1 MKNGFSKLTKEEKIN
16 WLVDKVFL
24 NNIEAKKLLEQ
35 YHLSNSDLQKI
46 HDDFSENTLSN
57 FLLPLGVAPNF
68 LIDGKDLTIPMV
80 VEESSVVAAA
90 CNSAK
95 FWYKRGGFKT
105 KIIGTE
111 KTGQVHFL
119 FDGNKKELFNF
130 FAKIKTKLIIS
141 CEDITAN
148 MKKRGGGIVSL
159 ELLDKTMDIENYYQ
173 INADFETADS
183 MGANFINSCLE
194 QFSKTLEIEFNS
206 ERRFNENNLE
216 IIMSILSNYTPNC
229 KVIAQ
234 VECEIDD
241 LIDKDITD
249 SKLFARKFKT
259 ALEIAEKDTP
269 RAVTHNKG
277 IMNGVDSVV
286 IATGNDF
293 RAVEACAHSY
303 ASKDGKYK
311 SLTHVEICKNK
322 FKYWI
327 ELPIS
332 IGTVGGLTNLHP
344 LVNWSLKL
352 LGSPSAVNLMKIIAV
367 SGLAQNFAAIK
378 SLITTGIQKGHM
390 KMHLSNILNLLGA
403 DDYERI
409 QLVKF
414 FDDKDVS
421 HSLVKNKLKEIRNG

>member
-1 MKNGFSKLTKEEKIN
+1 
-16 WLVDKVFL
+16 
-24 NNIEAKKLLEQ
+24 
-35 YHLSNSDLQKI
+35 
-46 HDDFSENTLSN
+46 
-57 FLLPLGVAPNF
+57 
-68 LIDGKDLTIPMV
+68 
-80 VEESSVVAAA
+80 
-90 CNSAK
+90 
-95 FWYKRGGFKT
+95 
-105 KIIGTE
+105 
-111 KTGQVHFL
+111 
-119 FDGNKKELFNF
+119 
-130 FAKIKTKLIIS
+130 
-141 CEDITAN
+141 

-159 ELLDKTMDIENYYQ
+159 NVLDKTIEIDNYYQ
-173 INADFETADS
+173 INAEFETVDS

-194 QFSKTLEIEFNS
+194 QVSKTLVIEFNS
-206 ERRFNENNLE
+206 DPRFNHNNLE
-216 IIMSILSNYTPNC
+216 IIMSILSNYTPHC
-229 KVIAQ
+229 KVIAE

-249 SKLFARKFKT
+249 SSLFAKKFKT
-259 ALEIAEKDTP
+259 AVEIAKKDIT

-277 IMNGVDSVV
+277 IINGVDSVV

-303 ASKDGKYK
+303 ASRDGKYK
-311 SLTHVEICKNK
+311 SLTHVEISKNK

-352 LGSPSAVNLMKIIAV
+352 LGSPSAVDLMKIIAV

-403 DDYERI
+403 DDNERI

>member
-1 MKNGFSKLTKEEKIN
+1 MKSGFSKLTKKEKIN
-16 WLVDKVFL
+16 WVVDKLFVKDA
-24 NNIEAKKLLEQ
+24 EAKKLLQQ
-35 YHLSNSDLQKI
+35 YQLTNSELQKI

-57 FLLPLGVAPNF
+57 FILPFGVAPNF

-80 VEESSVVAAA
+80 IEESSVVAAA
-90 CNSAK
+90 CNAAK
-95 FWYKRGGFKT
+95 FWYERGGFKT
-105 KIIGTE
+105 KIIDT
-111 KTGQVHFL
+111 KKSGQVHFL
-119 FDGNKKELFNF
+119 FDGKKKDFLNF
-130 FAKIKTKLIIS
+130 FSRIKTKLICS
-141 CEDITAN
+141 CDEITVN
-148 MKKRGGGIVSL
+148 MKKRGGGIISL
-159 ELLDKTMDIENYYQ
+159 DVLEKSEEIDNYYQ
-173 INADFETADS
+173 INAEFETVDS

-194 QFSKTLEIEFNS
+194 QFSKTLVIEFNS
-206 ERRFNENNLE
+206 DPRFHENNLD

-229 KVIAQ
+229 KVIAE
-234 VECEIDD
+234 VECKIDD

-249 SKLFARKFKT
+249 SSLFAKKFKT
-259 ALEIAEKDTP
+259 AVEIAVKDTH

-311 SLTHVEICKNK
+311 SLTHVEISKNK

-352 LGSPSAVNLMKIIAV
+352 LGDPSAKDLMKIIAV

-378 SLITTGIQKGHM
+378 SLITNGIQKGHM
-390 KMHLSNILNLLGA
+390 KMHLSNILNLLDTNA
-403 DDYERI
+403 NEKS
-409 QLVKF
+409 QLIEF
-414 FDDKDVS
+414 FNEKLVS

>member
-1 MKNGFSKLTKEEKIN
+1 MKSGFSKLTKNEKIN
-16 WLVDKVFL
+16 WVIDKLFVDDV
-24 NNIEAKKLLEQ
+24 EAKKLLEQ
-35 YHLSNSDLQKI
+35 YHLSNSELQKI

-57 FLLPLGVAPNF
+57 FLLPIGVAPNF
-68 LIDGKDLTIPMV
+68 LIDSKDFILPMV

-105 KIIGTE
+105 KIIGTK

-119 FDGNKKELFNF
+119 FDGNKKEF
-130 FAKIKTKLIIS
+130 FKFFEKIKKKLKFS
-141 CEDITAN
+141 CDNITAN
-148 MKKRGGGIVSL
+148 MKKRGGGIISL
-159 ELLDKTMDIENYYQ
+159 SVVDKTKEIENYYKL
-173 INADFETADS
+173 NAEFETADS

-206 ERRFNENNLE
+206 EPRFNENNLE

-249 SKLFARKFKT
+249 SNLFAKKFKT
-259 ALEIAEKDTP
+259 AVEIAEKDIQ

-303 ASKDGKYK
+303 ASKDGQYK
-311 SLTHVEICKNK
+311 SLTHVEISKNK

-332 IGTVGGLTNLHP
+332 IGTIGGLTNLHP

-352 LGSPSAVNLMKIIAV
+352 LGNPSAKDLMKIIAV

-390 KMHLSNILNLLGA
+390 KMHLSNILNLLDA
-403 DDYERI
+403 DDNEKL

-414 FDDKDVS
+414 FDDKVVS
-421 HSLVKNKLKEIRNG
+421 HVLVKNKLNEIRNG

>member
-16 WLVDKVFL
+16 WLVDKVFI
-24 NNIEAKKLLEQ
+24 NDIEAKKMLEQ

-95 FWYKRGGFKT
+95 FWYERGGFKT
-105 KIIGTE
+105 TIIGTE

-130 FAKIKTKLIIS
+130 FTKIKTKLIIS

-148 MKKRGGGIVSL
+148 MKKRGGGIVLL

-206 ERRFNENNLE
+206 EPRFNENNLE
-216 IIMSILSNYTPNC
+216 IIMSILSNYTPHC
-229 KVIAQ
+229 KVIAE

-241 LIDKDITD
+241 LIDKDIID
-249 SKLFARKFKT
+249 SSLFAKKFKT
-259 ALEIAEKDTP
+259 AVEIAKKDIP

-303 ASKDGKYK
+303 ASKDGQYK
-311 SLTHVEICKNK
+311 SLTHVEISKNK

-344 LVNWSLKL
+344 LVSWSLKL
-352 LGSPSAVNLMKIIAV
+352 LGSPSAKDLMKIIAV

-390 KMHLSNILNLLGA
+390 KMHLSNILNLLDA
-403 DDYERI
+403 DDNEKI

-414 FDDKDVS
+414 FDDKVVS
-421 HSLVKNKLKEIRNG
+421 HGLVKNKLKEIRNG

>member
-1 MKNGFSKLTKEEKIN
+1 MKSGFSKLSKKKKIDWVIEN
-16 WLVDKVFL
+16 FL
-24 NNIEAKKLLEQ
+24 HNSVEAKRLLEQ
-35 YHLSNSDLQKI
+35 YHLSDSELQKI

-68 LIDGKDLTIPMV
+68 LIDGKDYIIPMV

-90 CNSAK
+90 CNAAK

-105 KIIGTE
+105 KIIDT
-111 KTGQVHFL
+111 KKSGQVHFL
-119 FDGNKKELFNF
+119 FDGNKKDLFKF
-130 FAKIKTKLIIS
+130 FVKIKSKLISS
-141 CEDITAN
+141 CDKITAN
-148 MKKRGGGIVSL
+148 MKKRGGGIVSVS
-159 ELLDKTMDIENYYQ
+159 LLDKTELIKNYYH
-173 INADFETADS
+173 ISAEFETADS
-183 MGANFINSCLE
+183 MGANFINSCME
-194 QFSKTLEIEFNS
+194 QISKVFEIEFNS
-206 ERRFNENNLE
+206 GPIFNDNNLE

-229 KVIAQ
+229 KVKAE

-241 LIDKDITD
+241 LIDKEIKD
-249 SKLFARKFKT
+249 SSLFANKFKT
-259 ALEIAEKDTP
+259 AIEIAEKDKL

-303 ASKDGKYK
+303 ASKDGNYK
-311 SLTHVEICKNK
+311 SLTHIKIIGNK

-344 LVNWSLKL
+344 LVKWSLKL
-352 LGSPSAVNLMKIIAV
+352 LGNPNSKELMKIIAV

-390 KMHLSNILNLLGA
+390 KMHLSNILNAVDA
-403 DDYERI
+403 DDNEKS
-409 QLVKF
+409 QLIEF
-414 FDDKDVS
+414 FNEKLVS
-421 HSLVKNKLKEIRNG
+421 HSLVKDKLKKIRNG

>member
-1 MKNGFSKLTKEEKIN
+1 
-16 WLVDKVFL
+16 
-24 NNIEAKKLLEQ
+24 
-35 YHLSNSDLQKI
+35 
-46 HDDFSENTLSN
+46 
-57 FLLPLGVAPNF
+57 
-68 LIDGKDLTIPMV
+68 
-80 VEESSVVAAA
+80 
-90 CNSAK
+90 
-95 FWYKRGGFKT
+95 
-105 KIIGTE
+105 
-111 KTGQVHFL
+111 
-119 FDGNKKELFNF
+119 
-130 FAKIKTKLIIS
+130 
-141 CEDITAN
+141 
-148 MKKRGGGIVSL
+148 MKKRGGGIISL
-159 ELLDKTMDIENYYQ
+159 DVLEKTDEIDNYYQ
-173 INADFETADS
+173 INAEFETVDS

-194 QFSKTLEIEFNS
+194 QFSKTLVIEFNS
-206 ERRFNENNLE
+206 DPRFHENNLD

-229 KVIAQ
+229 KVIAE
-234 VECEIDD
+234 VECKIDD

-249 SKLFARKFKT
+249 SSLFAKKFKT
-259 ALEIAEKDTP
+259 AVEIAEKDTP

-311 SLTHVEICKNK
+311 SLTHVEISKNK

-352 LGSPSAVNLMKIIAV
+352 LGDPSAKDLMKIIAV

-390 KMHLSNILNLLGA
+390 KMHLSNILNLL
-403 DDYERI
+403 DTNDNEKS
-409 QLVKF
+409 QLIEF
-414 FDDKDVS
+414 FNEKQVS
-421 HSLVKNKLKEIRNG
+421 HSLVKDKLKEIRNG

>member
-1 MKNGFSKLTKEEKIN
+1 MKSGFSKLSKKKKIDWVIEN
-16 WLVDKVFL
+16 FL
-24 NNIEAKKLLEQ
+24 HNNIEAKRLLEQ
-35 YHLSNSDLQKI
+35 YHLSDSELQKI

-68 LIDGKDLTIPMV
+68 LIDGKDYIIPMV

-90 CNSAK
+90 CNAAK

-105 KIIGTE
+105 KIIDT
-111 KTGQVHFL
+111 KKSGQVHFL
-119 FDGNKKELFNF
+119 FDGNKKDLFKF
-130 FAKIKTKLIIS
+130 FVKIKSKLISS
-141 CEDITAN
+141 CDKITAN
-148 MKKRGGGIVSL
+148 MKKRGGGIVSVS
-159 ELLDKTMDIENYYQ
+159 LLDKTELIKNYYH
-173 INADFETADS
+173 ISAEFETADS
-183 MGANFINSCLE
+183 MGANFINSCME
-194 QFSKTLEIEFNS
+194 QISKVFEIEFNS
-206 ERRFNENNLE
+206 GPIFNDNNLE

-229 KVIAQ
+229 KVKAE

-241 LIDKDITD
+241 LIDKEIKD
-249 SKLFARKFKT
+249 SSLFANKFKT
-259 ALEIAEKDTP
+259 AIEIAEKDKL

-303 ASKDGKYK
+303 ASKDGNYK
-311 SLTHVEICKNK
+311 SLTHIKIIGNK

-344 LVNWSLKL
+344 LVKWSLKL
-352 LGSPSAVNLMKIIAV
+352 LGNPNSKELMKIIAV

-390 KMHLSNILNLLGA
+390 KMHLSNILNAVDA
-403 DDYERI
+403 DDNEKS
-409 QLVKF
+409 QLIEF
-414 FDDKDVS
+414 FNEKLVS
-421 HSLVKNKLKEIRNG
+421 HSLVKDKLKKIRNG

>member
-1 MKNGFSKLTKEEKIN
+1 MKSGFSKLTKKQKIN
-16 WLVDKVFL
+16 WVVDKLFAKDA
-24 NNIEAKKLLEQ
+24 EARKLLEQ
-35 YHLSNSDLQKI
+35 YQLTNYELQKI

-57 FLLPLGVAPNF
+57 FVLPLGVAPNF

-80 VEESSVVAAA
+80 IEESSVVAAA
-90 CNSAK
+90 CNAAK
-95 FWYKRGGFKT
+95 FWYERGGFKT
-105 KIIGTE
+105 KIIDT
-111 KTGQVHFL
+111 KKSGQVHFL
-119 FDGNKKELFNF
+119 FDGKKKDLFKYF
-130 FAKIKTKLIIS
+130 DEIKSKLISS
-141 CEDITAN
+141 CDKITAN
-148 MKKRGGGIVSL
+148 MKKRGGGIISL
-159 ELLDKTMDIENYYQ
+159 DILEKTDEIDNYYQ
-173 INADFETADS
+173 INAEFETVDS

-194 QFSKTLEIEFNS
+194 QFSKTLVIEFNS
-206 ERRFNENNLE
+206 DPRFHENNLD

-229 KVIAQ
+229 KVIAE
-234 VECEIDD
+234 VECKIDD
-241 LIDKDITD
+241 LTDKDITD
-249 SKLFARKFKT
+249 SNLFAKKFKT
-259 ALEIAEKDTP
+259 AVEIAEKDTP

-311 SLTHVEICKNK
+311 SLTHVEISKNK

-352 LGSPSAVNLMKIIAV
+352 LGDPGAKDLMKIIAV

-390 KMHLSNILNLLGA
+390 KMHLSNILNLL
-403 DDYERI
+403 DTNDNEKS
-409 QLVKF
+409 QLIEF
-414 FDDKDVS
+414 FNEKLVS

>member
-1 MKNGFSKLTKEEKIN
+1 MKSGFSKLSKKKKIDWVIEN
-16 WLVDKVFL
+16 LL
-24 NNIEAKKLLEQ
+24 HNNVEAKRLLEQ
-35 YHLSNSDLQKI
+35 YHLSDSELQKI

-68 LIDGKDLTIPMV
+68 LIDGKDYTIPMV

-90 CNSAK
+90 CNAAK
-95 FWYKRGGFKT
+95 FWYERGGFKT
-105 KIIGTE
+105 KIIDT
-111 KTGQVHFL
+111 KKSGQVHFL
-119 FDGNKKELFNF
+119 FKGKKKDLFNF
-130 FAKIKTKLIIS
+130 FDAIKSKLISS
-141 CEDITAN
+141 CDKITAN
-148 MKKRGGGIVSL
+148 MNKRGGGIVSVSL
-159 ELLDKTMDIENYYQ
+159 IDKTELIKNYYH
-173 INADFETADS
+173 INAEFETADS

-194 QFSKTLEIEFNS
+194 QISKTFEIEFNS
-206 ERRFNENNLE
+206 GAMFNHNNLE

-229 KVIAQ
+229 KVKAE

-241 LIDKDITD
+241 LIDKEIKD
-249 SKLFARKFKT
+249 SSLFANKFKT
-259 ALEIAEKDTP
+259 AIEIAEKDKL

-303 ASKDGKYK
+303 ASKDGNYK
-311 SLTHVEICKNK
+311 SLTHIKITGNK

-344 LVNWSLKL
+344 LVKWSLKL
-352 LGSPSAVNLMKIIAV
+352 LGNPNSKELMKIIAV

-390 KMHLSNILNLLGA
+390 KMHLSNILNALDA
-403 DDYERI
+403 DDHEKS
-409 QLVKF
+409 QLIEF
-414 FDDKDVS
+414 FNEKLVS
-421 HSLVKNKLKEIRNG
+421 HSLVKDKLKEIRNG

>member
-1 MKNGFSKLTKEEKIN
+1 MQSGFSKLTKKEKIN
-16 WLVDKVFL
+16 WVVDKLFS

-35 YHLSNSDLQKI
+35 YHLSNSELQKI

-105 KIIGTE
+105 KIIGTK

-119 FDGNKKELFNF
+119 FDGNKKDFIIF
-130 FAKIKTKLIIS
+130 FDKIKTKLINS
-141 CEDITAN
+141 CNDITAS

-159 ELLDKTMDIENYYQ
+159 NVLDKTIEIDNYYQ
-173 INADFETADS
+173 INAEFETVDS

-194 QFSKTLEIEFNS
+194 QFSKTLVIEFNS
-206 ERRFNENNLE
+206 DPRFNHNNLE
-216 IIMSILSNYTPNC
+216 IIMSILSNYTPHC
-229 KVIAQ
+229 KVIAE

-241 LIDKDITD
+241 LIDKDIKD
-249 SKLFARKFKT
+249 SSLFAKKFKT
-259 ALEIAEKDTP
+259 AVEIAKKDIP

-303 ASKDGKYK
+303 ASRDGKYK
-311 SLTHVEICKNK
+311 SLTHVEISKNK

-390 KMHLSNILNLLGA
+390 KMHLSNILNLLDA
-403 DDYERI
+403 DDNERI
-409 QLVKF
+409 LLVKF
-414 FDDKDVS
+414 FDDKVVS

>member
-1 MKNGFSKLTKEEKIN
+1 MKSGFSKLSKKEKIDWVIDN
-16 WLVDKVFL
+16 LLHNK
-24 NNIEAKKLLEQ
+24 IEAKGLLEQ
-35 YHLSNSDLQKI
+35 YHLSDKELQKI

-68 LIDGKDLTIPMV
+68 LIDGKDFTIPMV

-90 CNSAK
+90 CNAAK
-95 FWYKRGGFKT
+95 FWYQRGGFKT
-105 KIIGTE
+105 KIIDTK

-119 FDGNKKELFNF
+119 FNGNKKDLFKF
-130 FAKIKTKLIIS
+130 FNEIKSKLIFS
-141 CEDITAN
+141 CDKITAN
-148 MKKRGGGIVSL
+148 MNKRGGGIISVSL
-159 ELLDKTMDIENYYQ
+159 FDKTELIENYYQ
-173 INADFETADS
+173 IDTEFETADS

-194 QFSKTLEIEFNS
+194 QFSKAFEIEFNS
-206 ERRFNENNLE
+206 EPIFNDNNLE
-216 IIMSILSNYTPNC
+216 IIMSILSNFTPNC
-229 KVIAQ
+229 KVRAE

-249 SKLFARKFKT
+249 SSLFANKFKT
-259 ALEIAEKDTP
+259 AIEIAEKDIS

-303 ASKDGKYK
+303 ASRDGKYK
-311 SLTHVEICKNK
+311 SLTHIKINQNK

-344 LVNWSLKL
+344 LVKWSLKL
-352 LGSPSAVNLMKIIAV
+352 LGNPNSKELMKIIAV

-390 KMHLSNILNLLGA
+390 KMHLSNILNGLDANVNEKLQ
-403 DDYERI
+403 I
-409 QLVKF
+409 IKF
-414 FDDKDVS
+414 FNQKLVS
-421 HSLVKNKLKEIRNG
+421 HSLVKDKLKEIRNG

>member
-1 MKNGFSKLTKEEKIN
+1 MKSGFSKLSKDEKIN
-16 WLVDKVFL
+16 WVI
-24 NNIEAKKLLEQ
+24 NNHFINEVAAKKLLAQ
-35 YHLSNSDLQKI
+35 YNLSDSELQKI

-68 LIDGKDLTIPMV
+68 LIDGKNFTVPMV

-105 KIIGTE
+105 KIIGIK

-119 FDGNKKELFNF
+119 FDGKKKDLYKF
-130 FAKIKTKLIIS
+130 FEKIKSKLIFS
-141 CEDITAN
+141 CDKITAN
-148 MKKRGGGIVSL
+148 MKKRGGGIMSL
-159 ELLDKTMDIENYYQ
+159 DILDKRKLIDNYYQ
-173 INADFETADS
+173 INAEFETADS

-194 QFSKTLEIEFNS
+194 QFSKILKSEFNS
-206 ERRFNENNLE
+206 ELIFNDNNLE

-229 KVIAQ
+229 KVIAK

-241 LIDKDITD
+241 LIDKDIID
-249 SKLFARKFKT
+249 SRLFANKFKT
-259 ALEIAEKDTP
+259 AIEIAEQDTS

-311 SLTHVEICKNK
+311 SLTHVELSKNK

-327 ELPIS
+327 EFPIS
-332 IGTVGGLTNLHP
+332 VGTVGGLTNLHP

-352 LGSPSAVNLMKIIAV
+352 LGNPSSKDLMKIIAV

-378 SLITTGIQKGHM
+378 SLITNGIQKGHM
-390 KMHLSNILNLLGA
+390 KMHLSNILKILDA
-403 DDYERI
+403 DEGEKLHLI
-409 QLVKF
+409 KF
-414 FDDKDVS
+414 FNDKVVS
-421 HSLVKNKLKEIRNG
+421 HSLVKNKLNEIRNG

>member
-1 MKNGFSKLTKEEKIN
+1 MKSGFSKLSKKKKIDWVIEN
-16 WLVDKVFL
+16 FL
-24 NNIEAKKLLEQ
+24 HNNIEAKRLLEQ
-35 YHLSNSDLQKI
+35 YHLSDSELQKI

-68 LIDGKDLTIPMV
+68 LIDGKDYIIPMV

-90 CNSAK
+90 CNAAK

-105 KIIGTE
+105 KIIDT
-111 KTGQVHFL
+111 KKSGQVHFL
-119 FDGNKKELFNF
+119 FDGNKKDLFKF
-130 FAKIKTKLIIS
+130 FVKIKSKLISS
-141 CEDITAN
+141 CDKITAN
-148 MKKRGGGIVSL
+148 MKKRGGGIVSVS
-159 ELLDKTMDIENYYQ
+159 LLDKTELIKNYYH
-173 INADFETADS
+173 ISAEFETADS
-183 MGANFINSCLE
+183 MGANFINSCME
-194 QFSKTLEIEFNS
+194 QISKVFEIEFNS
-206 ERRFNENNLE
+206 GPIFNDNNLE

-229 KVIAQ
+229 KVKAE

-241 LIDKDITD
+241 LIDKEIKD
-249 SKLFARKFKT
+249 SSLFANKFKT
-259 ALEIAEKDTP
+259 AIEIAEKDKL

-303 ASKDGKYK
+303 ASKDGNYK
-311 SLTHVEICKNK
+311 SLTHIKIIGNK

-344 LVNWSLKL
+344 LVKWSLKL
-352 LGSPSAVNLMKIIAV
+352 LGNPNSKELMKIIAV

-390 KMHLSNILNLLGA
+390 KMHLSNILNALDA
-403 DDYERI
+403 DDHEKS
-409 QLVKF
+409 QLIEF
-414 FDDKDVS
+414 FNEKLVS
-421 HSLVKNKLKEIRNG
+421 HSLVKDKLKKIRNG

>member
-1 MKNGFSKLTKEEKIN
+1 MKDGFSKLTKSEKIDWVIEN
-16 WLVDKVFL
+16 FFNSSNDDLKIL
-24 NNIEAKKLLEQ
+24 NQ
-35 YHLSNSDLQKI
+35 YWSEDEELQKI
-46 HDDFSENTLSN
+46 HDEFSENTLTN
-57 FLLPLGVAPNF
+57 FFIPLGIAPNF
-68 LIDGKDLTIPMV
+68 LIDNKNYTIPMAI
-80 VEESSVVAAA
+80 EESSVVAAA

-105 KIIGTE
+105 KLIGTK

-206 ERRFNENNLE
+206 EPRFNENNLE
-216 IIMSILSNYTPNC
+216 IIMSILSNYTPSC

-249 SKLFARKFKT
+249 SILFAKKFKT
-259 ALEIAEKDTP
+259 AVEIAK
-269 RAVTHNKG
+269 
-277 IMNGVDSVV
+277 
-286 IATGNDF
+286 
-293 RAVEACAHSY
+293 
-303 ASKDGKYK
+303 
-311 SLTHVEICKNK
+311 
-322 FKYWI
+322 
-327 ELPIS
+327 
-332 IGTVGGLTNLHP
+332 
-344 LVNWSLKL
+344 
-352 LGSPSAVNLMKIIAV
+352 
-367 SGLAQNFAAIK
+367 
-378 SLITTGIQKGHM
+378 
-390 KMHLSNILNLLGA
+390 
-403 DDYERI
+403 
-409 QLVKF
+409 
-414 FDDKDVS
+414 KDVP
-421 HSLVKNKLKEIRNG
+421 

>member
-16 WLVDKVFL
+16 WLVDKVFI
-24 NNIEAKKLLEQ
+24 NDIEAKKLLEQ

-68 LIDGKDLTIPMV
+68 LIDGKELTIPMV

-130 FAKIKTKLIIS
+130 FTKIKTKLIIS
-141 CEDITAN
+141 CDDITAN

-194 QFSKTLEIEFNS
+194 QFSKTLLIEFNS
-206 ERRFNENNLE
+206 EPRFNENNLE
-216 IIMSILSNYTPNC
+216 IIMSILSNYTPDC
-229 KVIAQ
+229 KVIAE

-241 LIDKDITD
+241 LIDKDISD
-249 SKLFARKFKT
+249 SSLFAKKFKT
-259 ALEIAEKDTP
+259 AVEIAKKDIP

-311 SLTHVEICKNK
+311 SLTHVEI
-322 FKYWI
+322 
-327 ELPIS
+327 S
-332 IGTVGGLTNLHP
+332 TNL
-344 LVNWSLKL
+344 
-352 LGSPSAVNLMKIIAV
+352 
-367 SGLAQNFAAIK
+367 
-378 SLITTGIQKGHM
+378 SLIHI
-390 KMHLSNILNLLGA
+390 
-403 DDYERI
+403 
-409 QLVKF
+409 
-414 FDDKDVS
+414 
-421 HSLVKNKLKEIRNG
+421 

>member
-68 LIDGKDLTIPMV
+68 LIDGKELTIPMV

-130 FAKIKTKLIIS
+130 FSKIKTKLIIS

-249 SKLFARKFKT
+249 SSLFAKKFKT
-259 ALEIAEKDTP
+259 AVEIAKKDVT

-311 SLTHVEICKNK
+311 SLTHAEI
-322 FKYWI
+322 
-327 ELPIS
+327 S
-332 IGTVGGLTNLHP
+332 
-344 LVNWSLKL
+344 
-352 LGSPSAVNLMKIIAV
+352 
-367 SGLAQNFAAIK
+367 
-378 SLITTGIQKGHM
+378 
-390 KMHLSNILNLLGA
+390 
-403 DDYERI
+403 
-409 QLVKF
+409 
-414 FDDKDVS
+414 
-421 HSLVKNKLKEIRNG
+421 KNKLKEIRNG

>member
-1 MKNGFSKLTKEEKIN
+1 MKSGFSKLTKKEKIN
-16 WLVDKVFL
+16 WVVDKLFVDDV
-24 NNIEAKKLLEQ
+24 ESKKLLEQ

-68 LIDGKDLTIPMV
+68 LIDGKDFILPMV

-105 KIIGTE
+105 RIIGTK

-119 FDGNKKELFNF
+119 FDGNKKEF
-130 FAKIKTKLIIS
+130 FKFFEKIKEKLMFS
-141 CEDITAN
+141 CDDITAN
-148 MKKRGGGIVSL
+148 MKKRGGGIISL
-159 ELLDKTMDIENYYQ
+159 SVLDKTKEIENYYKL
-173 INADFETADS
+173 NAEFETADS

-206 ERRFNENNLE
+206 EPRFNDNNLE

-229 KVIAQ
+229 KVIAE
-234 VECEIDD
+234 VECEIND
-241 LIDKDITD
+241 LSDKDIAD
-249 SKLFARKFKT
+249 SNLFAKKFKT
-259 ALEIAEKDTP
+259 AIKIAEKDTS

-277 IMNGVDSVV
+277 VMNGVDSVV

-303 ASKDGKYK
+303 ASKDGQYK
-311 SLTHVEICKNK
+311 SLTHVEISKNK

-332 IGTVGGLTNLHP
+332 IGTVGGLTKLHP

-352 LGSPSAVNLMKIIAV
+352 LGNPNAKDLMKIIAV

-390 KMHLSNILNLLGA
+390 KMHLSNILNMLDT
-403 DDYERI
+403 DDDERLKLI
-409 QLVKF
+409 KF
-414 FDDKDVS
+414 FDDKVVS

>member
-16 WLVDKVFL
+16 WLVDKVFI
-24 NNIEAKKLLEQ
+24 NDIEAKKLLEQ

-68 LIDGKDLTIPMV
+68 LIDGKELTIPMV

-194 QFSKTLEIEFNS
+194 QFSKTLEIELNS
-206 ERRFNENNLE
+206 DPRFNHNNLE
-216 IIMSILSNYTPNC
+216 IIMSILSNYTPDC
-229 KVIAQ
+229 KVIAE
-234 VECEIDD
+234 VECKIDD

-249 SKLFARKFKT
+249 SSLFAKKFKT
-259 ALEIAEKDTP
+259 AVEIAKKDVT

-311 SLTHVEICKNK
+311 SLTHAEISKNK

-352 LGSPSAVNLMKIIAV
+352 LGSPSAKDLMKIIAV

-403 DDYERI
+403 DDNERI

>member
-1 MKNGFSKLTKEEKIN
+1 MKSGFSKLTKKEKIN
-16 WLVDKVFL
+16 WVVNKIFVDDV
-24 NNIEAKKLLEQ
+24 EAKKLLEK
-35 YHLSNSDLQKI
+35 YHLSNSVLQKI

-68 LIDGKDLTIPMV
+68 LIDGKEFILPMV

-105 KIIGTE
+105 RIIGTK

-119 FDGNKKELFNF
+119 FDGNKKEFFKFFN
-130 FAKIKTKLIIS
+130 KIKEKLMFS
-141 CEDITAN
+141 CDDITAN
-148 MKKRGGGIVSL
+148 MKKRGGGIISL
-159 ELLDKTMDIENYYQ
+159 CVLDKTNEIDNYYKL
-173 INADFETADS
+173 NAEFETADS

-206 ERRFNENNLE
+206 EPRFNDNNLE
-216 IIMSILSNYTPNC
+216 IIMSILSNYTPDC
-229 KVIAQ
+229 KVIAE

-241 LIDKDITD
+241 LSDKDIID
-249 SKLFARKFKT
+249 STLFAKKFKT
-259 ALEIAEKDTP
+259 AIKIAEKDTS

-303 ASKDGKYK
+303 ASKDGQYK
-311 SLTHVEICKNK
+311 SLTHVEISKSK
-322 FKYWI
+322 FKFWI

-332 IGTVGGLTNLHP
+332 IGTVGGLTKLHP
-344 LVNWSLKL
+344 LVNWSHKL
-352 LGSPSAVNLMKIIAV
+352 LGNPSAKDLMKIIAV

-390 KMHLSNILNLLGA
+390 KMHLSNILNLLDA
-403 DDYERI
+403 DDDERLKLI
-409 QLVKF
+409 KF
-414 FDDKDVS
+414 FDDKVVS
-421 HSLVKNKLKEIRNG
+421 HSLVKNKLKEIRND

>member
-1 MKNGFSKLTKEEKIN
+1 MKSGFSKLTKKEKIN
-16 WLVDKVFL
+16 WVVDKLFV
-24 NNIEAKKLLEQ
+24 NDVEAKKLLEQ
-35 YHLSNSDLQKI
+35 YQLTNSDLQKI

-80 VEESSVVAAA
+80 IEESSVVAAA

-105 KIIGTE
+105 KLIGTK

-119 FDGNKKELFNF
+119 FDGEKKDFINF
-130 FAKIKTKLIIS
+130 YEKIKTKLKNS
-141 CEDITAN
+141 CNDITAN

-159 ELLDKTMDIENYYQ
+159 DVIDKTIEIDNYYQ
-173 INADFETADS
+173 INAEFETVDS

-194 QFSKTLEIEFNS
+194 KFSKTLVIEFNS
-206 ERRFNENNLE
+206 DPRFNQNNLE
-216 IIMSILSNYTPNC
+216 IIMSILSNYTPHC
-229 KVIAQ
+229 KVIAE

-249 SKLFARKFKT
+249 SSLFAKKFKT
-259 ALEIAEKDTP
+259 AVEIAEKDIA

-293 RAVEACAHSY
+293 RAVEACAHAY

-311 SLTHVEICKNK
+311 SLTHVEISKNK

-352 LGSPSAVNLMKIIAV
+352 LGSPSAKDLMKIIAV

-390 KMHLSNILNLLGA
+390 KMHLSNILNLLDA
-403 DDYERI
+403 DDNEKI

-414 FDDKDVS
+414 FDDKVVS

>member
-1 MKNGFSKLTKEEKIN
+1 MQSGFSKLTKKEKIN
-16 WLVDKVFL
+16 WVVDKLFS

-35 YHLSNSDLQKI
+35 YHLSNSELQKI

-68 LIDGKDLTIPMV
+68 LIDGKELTIPMV

-119 FDGNKKELFNF
+119 FDGNKKDFIIF
-130 FAKIKTKLIIS
+130 FEKIKTKLTNS
-141 CEDITAN
+141 CNDITAS

-159 ELLDKTMDIENYYQ
+159 NVLDKTIEIDNYYQ
-173 INADFETADS
+173 INAEFETVDS

-194 QFSKTLEIEFNS
+194 QFSKTLVMEFNS
-206 ERRFNENNLE
+206 HPIFNHNNLE
-216 IIMSILSNYTPNC
+216 IIMSILSNYTPHC
-229 KVIAQ
+229 KVIAE

-249 SKLFARKFKT
+249 SSLFAKKFKT
-259 ALEIAEKDTP
+259 AVEIAKKDIP

-303 ASKDGKYK
+303 ASRDGKYK
-311 SLTHVEICKNK
+311 SLTHVEISKNK

-352 LGSPSAVNLMKIIAV
+352 LGSPSAKDLMKIIAV

-390 KMHLSNILNLLGA
+390 KMHLSNILNALDA
-403 DDYERI
+403 DDHEKSQLI
-409 QLVKF
+409 EFFNEKLVSHGLVK
-414 FDDKDVS
+414 D
-421 HSLVKNKLKEIRNG
+421 KLKEIRNG

>member
-1 MKNGFSKLTKEEKIN
+1 MKSGFSKLSKKKKIDWVIEN
-16 WLVDKVFL
+16 FL
-24 NNIEAKKLLEQ
+24 HNSVEAKRLLEQ
-35 YHLSNSDLQKI
+35 YHLSDSELQKI

-68 LIDGKDLTIPMV
+68 LIDGKDYIIPMV

-90 CNSAK
+90 CNAAK

-105 KIIGTE
+105 KIIDT
-111 KTGQVHFL
+111 KKSGQVHFL
-119 FDGNKKELFNF
+119 FDGNKKDLFKF
-130 FAKIKTKLIIS
+130 FVEIKSKLISS
-141 CEDITAN
+141 CDKITAN
-148 MKKRGGGIVSL
+148 MKKRGGGIVSVS
-159 ELLDKTMDIENYYQ
+159 LLDKTELIKNYYH
-173 INADFETADS
+173 ISAEFETADS
-183 MGANFINSCLE
+183 MGANFINSCME
-194 QFSKTLEIEFNS
+194 QISKVFEIEFNS
-206 ERRFNENNLE
+206 GPIFNHNNLE

-229 KVIAQ
+229 KVKAE

-241 LIDKDITD
+241 LIDKEIKD
-249 SKLFARKFKT
+249 SSLFANKFKT
-259 ALEIAEKDTP
+259 AIEIAEKDKL

-303 ASKDGKYK
+303 ASKDGNYK
-311 SLTHVEICKNK
+311 SLTHIKIIGNK

-344 LVNWSLKL
+344 LVKWSLKL
-352 LGSPSAVNLMKIIAV
+352 LGNPNSKELMKIIAV

-390 KMHLSNILNLLGA
+390 KMHLSNILNALDA
-403 DDYERI
+403 DDNEKS
-409 QLVKF
+409 QLIEF
-414 FDDKDVS
+414 FNEKLVS
-421 HSLVKNKLKEIRNG
+421 HSLVKDKLKKIRNG